1 MARIDIFSDLEE
13 VLQHTAID
21 KHYRIADTEVMIGAV
36 HRFNGFI
43 HYLQE
48 QGHDVT
54 IVPVT
59 SYREHMDEPR
69 LRKWYEDIGVMK
81 DLHYAVYKE
90 GSRNQLVEMRKT
102 QKCSD
107 AYVIFDD
114 TADAYT
120 DKTNLI
126 HVVPNDRKR
135 IGITVVDINS
145 AKIRIAHQLNAA
157 GLPYRV
163 GAALHRNDKRCP
175 ADDLA

>member
-13 VLQHTAID
+13 VLQHTAMD
-21 KHYRIADTEVMIGAV
+21 RYYRIADTEVMIGAV

-43 HYLQE
+43 HYLQQ

-59 SYREHMDEPR
+59 SYREHMDEAK

-90 GSRNQLVEMRKT
+90 GKRHQLVELR
-102 QKCSD
+102 QEQNLSD

-114 TADAYT
+114 NADAYP

-126 HVVPNDRKR
+126 HVATNDRKNA
-135 IGITVVDINS
+135 GITVVNINA
-145 AKIRIAHQLNAA
+145 AKIRIAHQLNEA

-163 GAALHRNDKRCP
+163 GGTVHRMDHRGP